1 MVNVSGQGASQ
12 QLAIFQASSA
22 VVKKPAWP

>member
-22 VVKKPAWP
+22 VVKKPA